1 MRFTLLSL
9 CFALCCTAAALAD
22 TSVCV
27 NGRCGILRPQRVV
40 VHSDAPASV
49 IVSTPRSV
57 TVVSADAH
65 AAHLASTNTF
75 SHCNRR
81 GGGYEGLGFSTTS
94 PDHACRSA
102 CFWGQRR
109 VREIGT
115 AWCPARRGW
124 IAVVRYE

>member
-1 MRFTLLSL
+1 MRFAMLFLT
-9 CFALCCTAAALAD
+9 ALACSIANAD
-22 TSVCV
+22 TVCI
-27 NGRCGILRPQRVV
+27 NGRCGLVRPQRVV
-40 VHSDAPASV
+40 VHSETPASV

-65 AAHLASTNTF
+65 AAHLAATNTF
-75 SHCNRR
+75 THCNRR
-81 GGGYEGLGFSTTS
+81 GGGYEGLGFSTSS
-94 PDHACRSA
+94 PQHACQSA

>member
-1 MRFTLLSL
+1 MRLALL
-9 CFALCCTAAALAD
+9 ALAALLCSAAHAD
-22 TSVCV
+22 TVCI
-27 NGRCGILRPQRVV
+27 NGRCSLLRPQRVV
-40 VHSDAPASV
+40 VHSDAPTSV

-75 SHCNRR
+75 VHCNRR
-81 GGGYEGLGFSTTS
+81 GGGYEGLGFSTSS
-94 PDHACRSA
+94 PGHACRSA

>member
-1 MRFTLLSL
+1 MRFALLLAVLL
-9 CFALCCTAAALAD
+9 CSTAAAD
-22 TSVCV
+22 TVCI
-27 NGRCGILRPQRVV
+27 NGRCGLLRQQRVV
-40 VHSDAPASV
+40 VHSDAPTSV

-57 TVVSADAH
+57 TVVSAQSH
-65 AAHLASTNTF
+65 ADQLASTNTF
-75 SHCNRR
+75 VHCGRR
-81 GGGYEGLGFSTTS
+81 GSGYEGLGFSTSS
-94 PDHACRSA
+94 PRHACESA

>member
-1 MRFTLLSL
+1 MRFALL
-9 CFALCCTAAALAD
+9 ALAALLCSAAHAD
-22 TSVCV
+22 TVCI
-27 NGRCGILRPQRVV
+27 NGRCSLLRPQRVV

-57 TVVSADAH
+57 TVVSAQSH
-65 AAHLASTNTF
+65 ADHLASTNTF
-75 SHCNRR
+75 VHCGRR
-81 GGGYEGLGFSTTS
+81 GSGYEG
-94 PDHACRSA
+94 SA
-102 CFWGQRR
+102 CFWGTRR

>member
-1 MRFTLLSL
+1 MRSTLLSL

-22 TSVCV
+22 TSVCIG
-27 NGRCGILRPQRVV
+27 GRCGLRPQRVV

-49 IVSTPRSV
+49 VVSTPRSV

-65 AAHLASTNTF
+65 AAHLAATNTF
-75 SHCNRR
+75 SHCSRR
-81 GGGYEGLGFSTTS
+81 GSGYEGLGFSTSS

>member
-1 MRFTLLSL
+1 MRLAMLFL
-9 CFALCCTAAALAD
+9 AALACSVANAD
-22 TSVCV
+22 TVCI
-27 NGRCGILRPQRVV
+27 NGRCSLLRPQRVV

-75 SHCNRR
+75 VHCGRR
-81 GGGYEGLGFSTTS
+81 GSGYEGLGFSTSS